1 MTAKEA
7 RETALNYNTS
17 TDNIQYAEIKTLI
30 TSLSKK
36 GKYGMDYYKT
46 IHPDVRNKLSSEGYS
61 VGNTYSDQR
70 DGPYTLIS
78 W

>member
-17 TDNIQYAEIKTLI
+17 TDNIQYVEIKTSI

-36 GKYGMDYYKT
+36 GKYEMSYYKM
-46 IHPDVRNKLSSEGYS
+46 IHQDVINKLKMEGYD
-61 VGNTYSDQR
+61 VYHTPGDQR
-70 DGPYTLIS
+70 EGPYIMIT